1 MPVRGRGMCNAA
13 RRALSGRFCVRTL
26 LCDCPGRPCGVSSNT
41 RKVSHGSC
49 CHILTPPFQLRL
61 QPVLSDGC
69 TRLSVKNPF
78 CPDGRTD
85 GRSVRSR
92 PDPVVGARPGWNLL
106 SKSTDNLIRESCNQA
121 ATIHPDPEPNVNVHV
136 WEQVAS
142 KNLEVFE

>member
-1 MPVRGRGMCNAA
+1 MRGKKGKKGDVLPCLRCCLAERGTVVPVRGRGMCNAA

-85 GRSVRSR
+85 RVSEAVRTR
-92 PDPVVGARPGWNLL
+92 WWVPVQGGTCSPSQRI
-106 SKSTDNLIRESCNQA
+106 T
-121 ATIHPDPEPNVNVHV
+121 
-136 WEQVAS
+136 
-142 KNLEVFE
+142 